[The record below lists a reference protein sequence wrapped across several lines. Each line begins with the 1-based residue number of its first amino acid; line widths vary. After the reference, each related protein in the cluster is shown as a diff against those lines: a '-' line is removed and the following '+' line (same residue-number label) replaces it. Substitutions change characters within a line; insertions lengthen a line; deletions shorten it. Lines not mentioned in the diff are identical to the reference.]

1 MRDWTALSEDEI
13 KNIEAKIVAALNSI
27 GIKVAKARWNM
38 PVPLPHWQLMIETP
52 WCASMSRN
60 DVDRALEQAMAR
72 ADIQVRI
79 PGQGDRDSE
88 DIPIRIPKL
97 I

>member
-1 MRDWTALSEDEI
+1 MQDWTALSEDEI

-38 PVPLPHWQLMIETP
+38 PGLLPHWQLMLETP

-60 DVDRALEQAMAR
+60 DVARALEQAMAR
-72 ADIQVRI
+72 ADIHGPLNGITLKR
-79 PGQGDRDSE
+79 PHE
-88 DIPIRIPKL
+88 K
-97 I
+97 

>member
-13 KNIEAKIVAALNSI
+13 KNIEAKIVAALNTI

-38 PVPLPHWQLMIETP
+38 PGPLPHWQLMIETP

-72 ADIQVRI
+72 AGIQA
-79 PGQGDRDSE
+79 
-88 DIPIRIPKL
+88 PINGIILKRPHEK
-97 I
+97 